1 MKNRILIC
9 AVTTAVTALVFSA
22 SSPLMAKTLT
32 GKWNGR
38 SPTTLEFLD
47 GNKVKYC
54 YKKKCTEQGYTGDKD
69 TKIKFTW
76 RRAKFTFTKTDS
88 GYDGSYLRVISSKVK
103 VQ

>member
-1 MKNRILIC
+1 MRSGILIS
-9 AVTTAVTALVFSA
+9 ALTVLVFSA
-22 SSPLMAKTLT
+22 SSPVVAKTLT

-38 SPTTLEFLD
+38 SATTLEFLD
-47 GNKVKYC
+47 GKRVKYC
-54 YKKKCTEQGYTGDKD
+54 YKKKCTEQAYTGNRD

-76 RRAKFTFTKTDS
+76 RRAKFTFTKTDN